1 LPDQQDDVLS
11 LKEDTLMDF
20 QLTEEQQM
28 MQRMVRDFAE
38 KEIRPITQEIDDTGE
53 FPWEVIRKMGSL
65 GLMGLPIPEE
75 YGGSGADFI
84 TYAVAVEE
92 ISRVS
97 GSIGITLAAH
107 TSLGLD
113 LIYRFGT
120 EDQKR
125 KYWPPLAAGKRLA
138 AFGLT
143 EPEAGSDASAVKT
156 TALLDGEHWVIN
168 GQKIFITSG
177 SVADV
182 VIVAA
187 VTDKSAGTRGISN
200 FIVEKD
206 TPGFRPGRD
215 EEKMGLKGSVTSQLF
230 FEDCRVPKENFL
242 GQPGEGFKQFL
253 ITLDG
258 GRISIGAMAV
268 GLAQGAFEAAVK
280 YAKERVQFDQPI
292 AKFQAIQWMIA
303 DMATEIDAARLM
315 VYRAAWLKDKGVRFT
330 KEAAMAKLY
339 ASEAAERAC
348 FKAIQ
353 IHGGYGYMKEYDVE
367 RIYRDNRLTT
377 IGEGTSEI
385 QRLVI
390 ARQVLGRL

>member
-1 LPDQQDDVLS
+1 
-11 LKEDTLMDF
+11 MDF
-20 QLTEEQQM
+20 ELTEEQQM
-28 MQRMVRDFAE
+28 IRRMVHDFTE
-38 KEIRPITQEIDDTGE
+38 KEIRPITREIDATGQ
-53 FPWEVIRKMGSL
+53 FPWEIIRKMGSL

-75 YGGSGADFI
+75 YGGSGADTI
-84 TYAVAVEE
+84 SYALAVEE

-107 TSLGLD
+107 TSLGLYP
-113 LIYRFGT
+113 IYRFGT
-120 EDQKR
+120 EEQKR
-125 KYWPPLAAGKRLA
+125 KYLPKLASGQGLA

-143 EPEAGSDASAVKT
+143 EPEAGSDAAAIKT
-156 TALLDGEHWVIN
+156 TAVLDGDHWVIN

-177 SVADV
+177 SIADV
-182 VIVAA
+182 VIIAA

-200 FIVEKD
+200 FIVEKG

-230 FEDCRVPKENFL
+230 FEDCRVPKENLL
-242 GQPGEGFKQFL
+242 GQPGEGYKQFL

-268 GLAQGAFEAAVK
+268 GLAQGAFEAALK
-280 YAKERVQFDQPI
+280 YSKERVQFGQPI
-292 AKFQAIQWMIA
+292 ARFQAIQWMIA
-303 DMATEIDAARLM
+303 DMATEIEAARLL

-390 ARQVLGRL
+390 ARQVLEASK

>member
-1 LPDQQDDVLS
+1 
-11 LKEDTLMDF
+11 MDF
-20 QLTEEQQM
+20 RLNEEQQM

-38 KEIRPITQEIDDTGE
+38 KEIRPIAQEMDEKGE
-53 FPWEVIRKMGSL
+53 FPWEVIRKMGGL
-65 GLMGLPIPEE
+65 GLMGLPVPEE
-75 YGGSGADFI
+75 YGGCGADTI
-84 TYAVAVEE
+84 TYAIAVEE

-97 GSIGITLAAH
+97 GSVGITLAAH

-113 LIYRFGT
+113 LIYRFGS
-120 EDQKR
+120 EQQKQ
-125 KYWPPLAAGKRLA
+125 KYLPSLAAGQGLG

-143 EPEAGSDASAVKT
+143 EPEAGSDAAAVKS
-156 TALLDGEHWVIN
+156 TAVLDGDEWVIN
-168 GQKIFITSG
+168 GQKVFITSG
-177 SVADV
+177 SIADV
-182 VIVAA
+182 VIIAA
-187 VTDKSAGTRGISN
+187 ITDRSAGAKGISN
-200 FIVEKD
+200 FIVEKGM
-206 TPGFRPGRD
+206 PGFRPGRD
-215 EEKMGLKGSVTSQLF
+215 EDKMGLKGSVTSQLF
-230 FEDCRVPKENFL
+230 FEDCRVPKANLL
-242 GQPGEGFKQFL
+242 GQPGEGYKQFL

-268 GLAQGAFEAAVK
+268 GLAQGAFEAAVEYSK
-280 YAKERVQFDQPI
+280 QRVQFGQPI

-315 VYRAAWLKDKGVRFT
+315 VYRAAWLKDQGVRYT
-330 KEAAMAKLY
+330 REAAMAKLY

-385 QRLVI
+385 QRWVI

>member
-1 LPDQQDDVLS
+1 VDWA
-11 LKEDTLMDF
+11 
-20 QLTEEQQM
+20 LTEEQQM

-38 KEIRPITQEIDDTGE
+38 NEIRPVAQEMDASGE
-53 FPWEVIRKMGSL
+53 FPWEIIRKMGSL

-75 YGGSGADFI
+75 YGGSGADTI
-84 TYAVAVEE
+84 TYAIAVEE
-92 ISRVS
+92 TSRVS
-97 GSIGITLAAH
+97 GSLGITLASH
-107 TSLGLD
+107 VSLGLD
-113 LIYRFGT
+113 LLNHFGT
-120 EDQKR
+120 EEQKR
-125 KYWPPLAAGKRLA
+125 KYLPPLASGQGLA

-143 EPEAGSDASAVKT
+143 EPEAGSDAGAVKT
-156 TALLDGEHWVIN
+156 TAVLDGDQWVIN
-168 GQKIFITSG
+168 GQKVFITSG
-177 SVADV
+177 SIADMV
-182 VIVAA
+182 VVAA
-187 VTDKSAGTRGISN
+187 VTDKSAGTKGISN

-215 EEKMGLKGSVTSQLF
+215 EEKMGLRASVTSQLF
-230 FEDCRVPKENFL
+230 FEDCRVPKENLL
-242 GQPGEGFKQFL
+242 GQRGQGYKQFL

-258 GRISIGAMAV
+258 GRISIGAMAL
-268 GLAQGAFEAAVK
+268 GLAQGAFEAAVEYSK
-280 YAKERVQFDQPI
+280 QRMQFGQPI

-303 DMATEIDAARLM
+303 DMATEIDAARMM
-315 VYRAAWLKDKGVRFT
+315 VYRAAWLKDQGVRYT

-353 IHGGYGYMKEYDVE
+353 IHGGYGYMREYDVE

-390 ARQVLGRL
+390 ARQVLGSL

>member
-1 LPDQQDDVLS
+1 
-11 LKEDTLMDF
+11 MDF
-20 QLTEEQQM
+20 ALTEEQQM
-28 MQRMVRDFAE
+28 IRKTVHDFAE
-38 KEIRPITQEIDDTGE
+38 KEIRPIAREIDTTGQ
-53 FPWEVIRKMGSL
+53 FPWEIIRKMGNL

-75 YGGSGADFI
+75 YGGSGADTI
-84 TYAVAVEE
+84 SYALAVEE

-107 TSLGLD
+107 TSLGLYP
-113 LIYRFGT
+113 IYRFGT
-120 EDQKR
+120 AEQKR
-125 KYWPPLAAGKRLA
+125 KYLPRLASGQGLA

-143 EPEAGSDASAVKT
+143 EPEAGSDAAAIKT
-156 TALLDGEHWVIN
+156 TAVLDGDRWVIN

-177 SVADV
+177 SIADV
-182 VIVAA
+182 VIIAA

-200 FIVEKD
+200 FIVEKG

-230 FEDCRVPKENFL
+230 FEDCRVPKENLL
-242 GQPGEGFKQFL
+242 GQPGEGYKQFL

-280 YAKERVQFDQPI
+280 YSKERVQFGQPI
-292 AKFQAIQWMIA
+292 ARFQAIQWMIA
-303 DMATEIDAARLM
+303 DMATEIDAARLL

-330 KEAAMAKLY
+330 KEAAIAKLF

-353 IHGGYGYMKEYDVE
+353 IHGGYGYMKEYNVE

-390 ARQVLGRL
+390 ARQVLGEI

>member
-1 LPDQQDDVLS
+1 
-11 LKEDTLMDF
+11 LKPLAGTIWIPRLLA
-20 QLTEEQQM
+20 LTEEQQM

-38 KEIRPITQEIDDTGE
+38 NEIRPVAQEMDASGE
-53 FPWEVIRKMGSL
+53 FPWEIIRRMGSL

-75 YGGSGADFI
+75 YGGSGADTI
-84 TYAVAVEE
+84 TYAIAVEE

-97 GSIGITLAAH
+97 GSLGITLASH
-107 TSLGLD
+107 VSLGLD
-113 LIYRFGT
+113 LLDHFGT
-120 EDQKR
+120 EEQKR
-125 KYWPPLAAGKRLA
+125 KYLPPLASGQGLA

-143 EPEAGSDASAVKT
+143 EPEAGSDAGAVKT
-156 TALLDGEHWVIN
+156 TAVLDGDQWVIN
-168 GQKIFITSG
+168 GQKVFITSG
-177 SVADV
+177 SIADMV
-182 VIVAA
+182 VVAA
-187 VTDKSAGTRGISN
+187 VTDKSAGTKGISN

-215 EEKMGLKGSVTSQLF
+215 EEKMGLRASVTSQLF
-230 FEDCRVPKENFL
+230 FEDCRVPKENLL
-242 GQPGEGFKQFL
+242 GQRGQGYKQFL

-258 GRISIGAMAV
+258 GRISIGAMAL
-268 GLAQGAFEAAVK
+268 GLAQGAFEAAVEYSK
-280 YAKERVQFDQPI
+280 QRMQFGQPI

-303 DMATEIDAARLM
+303 DMATEIDAARMM
-315 VYRAAWLKDKGVRFT
+315 VYRAAWLKDQGVRYT

-353 IHGGYGYMKEYDVE
+353 IHGGYGYMREYDVE

-390 ARQVLGRL
+390 ARQVLGNL